1 MKKLLLLLAILAG
14 SISFAQQEISN
25 SQQEL
30 SKKTSA
36 RVQAFN
42 KQVDTKL
49 AKIVNITKLGQENH
63 KELRELIA
71 TKDMRLI
78 RLDREGKD
86 AENLETRRNEILTG
100 YNRELKR
107 ILGKDKYALLSVK

>member
-1 MKKLLLLLAILAG
+1 MKKLILLIAILAG

-42 KQVDTKL
+42 EQIDTKL
-49 AKIVNITKLGQENH
+49 AAIVKTTKLEEKSH
-63 KELRELIA
+63 RELRELIA

-86 AENLETRRNEILTG
+86 AENLEARRNEILAG
-100 YNRELKR
+100 YDRELKR
-107 ILGKDKYALLSVK
+107 ILGKEKYALLQ